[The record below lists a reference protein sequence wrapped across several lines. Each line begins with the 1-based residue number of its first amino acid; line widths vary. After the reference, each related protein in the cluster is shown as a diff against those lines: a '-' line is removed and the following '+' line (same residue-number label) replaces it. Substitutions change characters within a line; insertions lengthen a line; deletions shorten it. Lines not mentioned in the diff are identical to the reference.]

1 MSIPSSKDPAL
12 ADHLAWL
19 GYVQPEGLVVSAP
32 ALVDSQVVIN
42 RADLA
47 ATQRNFAEHV
57 SSLAIT
63 ESDTAETQPGIVDVP
78 KFLTE
83 FLGWSLDLI
92 IGWDVTRPLPSELAV
107 SLPEFGET
115 LAPSFAVTNPQPKE
129 SGAAW
134 LLLVQVHPAT
144 VDLDKPTA
152 TTDRGWHTSPAKK
165 FERLLREAQVPIGLL
180 TNGITFRLIY
190 APPKE
195 NSGALTFPV
204 GAMTE
209 VSGRLILGAFHLLL
223 NSWTLYTAPTS
234 QRLPALLQ
242 RSRDY
247 QASVSEKLAEQVLH
261 ALYELLRG
269 FEAADAKT
277 QGVLLRELAL
287 KHPENIYGGL
297 VTVLLR
303 LVFVLFAEDR
313 GLLPMSGLYVRH
325 YSVRGLFERLRADAE
340 RHPDTMDL
348 RYGAWAQL
356 LALFRLIHAGCE
368 HPEITMPA
376 RKGHLFDPNR
386 HPFLE
391 GRAGTEDPIGA
402 LPLVSDGTLHR
413 ILEKLCILEGERVSY
428 RTLDVEEIGSVYQT
442 IMGFGVE
449 TAAGTAIALK
459 GKRKNGGVP
468 ASPAISLE
476 QLLAIPA
483 KDRAKWLKENADTEL
498 TGEADK
504 RLKAAATVD
513 DLLVA
518 LEKRIDRHATPAP
531 VAQGGLV
538 LQPGDER
545 RRSGSHYTPRSFT
558 EPIVRKTLEPIL
570 QRFGEQPTPTQILEL
585 KICDIAV
592 GSAAFLVETCRQL
605 ADVLVRAWRVH
616 GGRPALPP
624 DETEELLAMRTIAQR
639 CLYGVDRNPMAV
651 DLAKLSLWLA
661 TLAKDHPFT
670 FLDHAIRCGDSLV
683 GLTRR
688 QIETFTWKTESKQ
701 GQLWEAEVRKRTA
714 AALRERQNLLGLGD
728 DYGTPQLK
736 REKLEKA
743 DELLDLVRFIGDAA
757 VAAFFAADKDKA
769 RDAKRAELAERIADY
784 LSKGDLKQRPTDEV
798 KALRGGKFPVTPF
811 HWEIEYPEVFDRE
824 NPGFDGVV
832 GNPPFLGG
840 KRISTVSGDNYRD
853 WLVIAHPAANSNS
866 DLVAHF
872 FRRAFDRLRQ
882 SGCCGLIAT
891 NTIGQGDTRATGLRW
906 ICTHGGTIYAA
917 RKRYKWPGQA
927 AVVVSVVWLTKE
939 NVAGPFDLDGHEVPI
954 ITAYLF
960 HAGDHENPAVL
971 EANNSR
977 GFVGCFLRSMG
988 FTFDDTDLKG
998 VSNSIASMRELVS
1011 KDPHNSERIFP
1022 YLGGEE
1028 VNDDP
1033 EQRHHR
1039 FVINFGDIPL
1049 RRESVGRSWSDAD
1062 QTQREAWLRSGLV
1075 PTDYPHPVATDW
1087 PDLLKIVEE
1096 RVKPER
1102 DRLGNSSVD
1111 QAHKR
1116 LWWRFANDRPELV
1129 AKTSSQKLVLAIAR
1143 VSQTGAFVFLPQRA
1157 VCSDQLVLFA
1167 FEAFVGFAVLQS
1179 RVHEFWARF
1188 HASSMKDDLRYNPSD
1203 CFETFPLPAG
1213 FETNAALEA
1222 AGREYYEFRAAL
1234 MQDLWLGLTEI
1245 YNLFHSP
1252 DDETV
1257 ARLEALYRKRAATPD
1272 WRTAESV
1279 PADRSPLTLYATP
1292 AAALAAVQRLRTLHA
1307 AMDTAVLTAYG
1318 WTDLLPKCTC
1328 EFLLDYED
1336 EESDAEESTG
1346 RKKKKPWRYRWP
1358 DEVRDEVLAR
1368 LLKLNAERAEQE
1380 RLTALSAPTTKKPA
1394 RKPKSAG
1401 IASGQTELLPQEQGD
1416 LFG

>member
-1 MSIPSSKDPAL
+1 MATYSPELENHK
-12 ADHLAWL
+12 AWL
-19 GYVQPEGLVVSAP
+19 GYLQPEGLVVTAQT
-32 ALVDSQVVIN
+32 LVDAGVQIDRSQL
-42 RADLA
+42 ADLQERFTA
-47 ATQRNFAEHV
+47 LTTTVTYGEDQE
-57 SSLAIT
+57 AIGVGNLT
-63 ESDTAETQPGIVDVP
+63 L
-78 KFLTE
+78 FLEE
-83 FLGWSLDLI
+83 FLGWLPGHLVGELRPDPVPEDLSVVLPDFEETISPTSALRKFKPKPDENPWSLLI
-92 IGWDVTRPLPSELAV
+92 LKV
-107 SLPEFGET
+107 STGR
-115 LAPSFAVTNPQPKE
+115 
-129 SGAAW
+129 
-134 LLLVQVHPAT
+134 
-144 VDLDKPTA
+144 DLDKPHA
-152 TTDRGWHTSPAKK
+152 AHPRGWEASPTKK
-165 FERLLREAQVPIGLL
+165 FERLLRDTKVHVGLL
-180 TNGITFRLIY
+180 TNGLQFRLVY
-190 APPKE
+190 APAKE
-195 NSGALTFPV
+195 NAGHVTFPAE
-204 GAMTE
+204 AMTE
-209 VSGRLILGAFHLLL
+209 VGGRLILGAFHLLL
-223 NSWTLYTAPTS
+223 GAQSVLNAPDKRHLH
-234 QRLPALLQ
+234 RLLAH
-242 RSRDY
+242 SREY
-247 QASVSEKLAEQVLH
+247 QATVSVQLAEQVLT
-261 ALYELLRG
+261 ALHEMLRG
-269 FEAADAKT
+269 FQSANDLSKGRILQHPLAHAPNQVYE
-277 QGVLLRELAL
+277 GLL
-287 KHPENIYGGL
+287 
-297 VTVLLR
+297 TVLLR
-303 LVFVLFAEDR
+303 MVFLLFAEDR
-313 GLLPMSGLYVRH
+313 ALMPGGQVYSNHYGLHS
-325 YSVRGLFERLRADAE
+325 LFEKLRKDAE
-340 RHPDTMDL
+340 KHAEQMDE
-348 RYGAWAQL
+348 RFGGWARL
-356 LALFRLIHAGCE
+356 LAVFRIVYEGCR
-368 HPEITMPA
+368 HGALQMPS
-376 RKGHLFDPNR
+376 RHGHLFDPER
-386 HPFLE
+386 FPFLE
-391 GRAGTEDPIGA
+391 GRNPNELTVPEN
-402 LPLVSDGTLHR
+402 LPMVSDGV
-413 ILEKLCILEGERVSY
+413 ILRVLSNLLLLDGERISY

-442 IMGFGVE
+442 IMGFGVLVSP
-449 TAAGTAIALK
+449 GTAIALK
-459 GKRKNGGVP
+459 GKRKSGGVP
-468 ASPAISLE
+468 AAPIVVIEELLE
-476 QLLAIPA
+476 QPA
-483 KDRAKWLKENADTEL
+483 KDRSKWLKEKADHAL
-498 TGEADK
+498 TGEAEKD
-504 RLKAAATVD
+504 LKAAATID
-513 DLLVA
+513 DILAAVA
-518 LEKRIDRHATPAP
+518 SRIDRAATPGP
-531 VAQGGLV
+531 VHKGRLV
-538 LQPGDER
+538 LEPTDER

-570 QRFGEQPTPTQILEL
+570 KRFGEQPIPAQILDL

-1257 ARLEALYRKRAATPD
+1257 ARLEALYRKRAATSD